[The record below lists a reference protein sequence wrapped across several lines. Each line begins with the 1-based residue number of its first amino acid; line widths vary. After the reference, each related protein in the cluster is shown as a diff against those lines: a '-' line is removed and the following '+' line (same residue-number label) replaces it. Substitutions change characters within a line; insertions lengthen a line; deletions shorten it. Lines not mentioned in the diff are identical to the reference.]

1 MKKILFIIVVL
12 FIITSSVNAE
22 ETVTLES
29 DNFISNVLAA
39 ANSDRPE
46 GIDAN
51 KIKFES
57 GAVQTVPL
65 DGNNHVIE
73 NTETVHRHIKFYD
86 ELARTA
92 HDVYNL
98 QIDNTSNPAC
108 LLKEPLTHTFERG
121 PLENIHTWGVIQMN
135 NATTIPEYGGGGNK
149 FNVGLVNVLI
159 DGQFRGGKEN
169 FRIMFDPTPQ
179 HNRGFFHQLPQDLYI
194 ESHRIKN
201 NVILFGNSR
210 VGGGIEGTQSPYTL
224 PFVIRS
230 QISRNLGNVRKFGIR
245 VKGNYALMDYDFGG
259 YSSDTF
265 LSEFF
270 PGVEFNGMVNF
281 KPLGLTDG
289 RYGKLRTGGGIVT
302 GQNHSR
308 DYFVATAY
316 LGYEYKKFWTRMEYA
331 NADGSNG
338 GDGFSSK
345 KRQGWYVTLG
355 YHLTKKVE
363 LLARYDEFDPDKTIS
378 GNNQREY
385 SFGVNYYLKGQA
397 LKLILNYVFCQNDSR
412 PDSHRIVVGT
422 QIAI

>member
-1 MKKILFIIVVL
+1 MKKILYLIAGFL
-12 FIITSSVNAE
+12 LITSSAYSAEEIKLDTNDFIPNVVATTNSTTSNNNEQIQLQTGTSQIVPLE
-22 ETVTLES
+22 ETVIQNPETL
-29 DNFISNVLAA
+29 
-39 ANSDRPE
+39 
-46 GIDAN
+46 
-51 KIKFES
+51 
-57 GAVQTVPL
+57 
-65 DGNNHVIE
+65 NH
-73 NTETVHRHIKFYD
+73 HYRFYD

-98 QIDNTSNPAC
+98 KIENTNVPAC
-108 LLKEPLTHTFERG
+108 LLKKPLTHEFEHG
-121 PLENIHTWGVIQMN
+121 PLESIHTWGVIQMN
-135 NATTIPEYGGGGNK
+135 NTTTIPEYGGGNDK
-149 FNVGLVNVLI
+149 FSVGLINAII
-159 DGQFRGGKEN
+159 DGKFRGGKED

-179 HNRGFFHQLPQDLYI
+179 HKRGFTHQLIQDLYI
-194 ESHRIKN
+194 ETHRIPN
-201 NVILFGNSR
+201 NVIMFGNSR

-224 PFVIRS
+224 PFLNRS
-230 QISRNLGNVRKFGIR
+230 QISRNFGNIRKFGIR

-270 PGVEFNGMVNF
+270 PGVEFNGMLNI

-289 RYGKLRTGGGIVT
+289 RYGKLRTGGGIVA

-331 NADGSNG
+331 NANGSNG
-338 GDGFSSK
+338 GDGFCSK

-355 YHLTKKVE
+355 YHINKKWEV
-363 LLARYDEFDPDKTIS
+363 LARYDEFDPDKTICA
-378 GNNQREY
+378 NNKREY
-385 SFGVNYYLKGQA
+385 TFGVNYYIKGQA
-397 LKLILNYVFCQNDSR
+397 LKLLLNYVYCQNENK